1 MLALYRLYLFDPN
14 QLNYNQFSVE
24 SKNMKE
30 TMLLK
35 LVQQNL
41 DFWVIFF
48 NLTIVLYHLLDPGSY
63 CIALQHARRIINTSL
78 CNPNIAHS
86 TEVQNGHV
94 FLLDYLINIYA
105 WVMLVTDSVIHAIGR
120 PEFKVSLR
128 MRVLQ

>member
-1 MLALYRLYLFDPN
+1 
-14 QLNYNQFSVE
+14 
-24 SKNMKE
+24 MKKR
-30 TMLLK
+30 MVLK
-35 LVQQNL
+35 QVKQIL

-78 CNPNIAHS
+78 CNPNIAQS

-94 FLLDYLINIYA
+94 FLLGYLINFYA

-120 PEFKVSLR
+120 PEFKVGLR
-128 MRVLQ
+128 MIVLQ